1 MKKLFILL
9 LSVCLLLCLC
19 ACDRNA
25 ASASAEAPES
35 TAATELL
42 PQENPE
48 STAAESSDESVSE
61 EVRED
66 ILPINYA
73 SALSYRDESGVIR
86 VLGIAWVVNTTDAP
100 LALPACTM
108 DFTDTNGNIV
118 CSADSVSAYPPV
130 IAPNESAYYYEKLE
144 PDLADTCDLILSLT
158 VPEPTSADVIR
169 YEVGEITINDSPYGG
184 LVLSSQ
190 VTNTT
195 AETGELVCVAVV
207 LFGESDEP
215 LAVVQTVLMEPLAA
229 GQTVDFYIEDF
240 LLPAELTS
248 DAVTSVQAF
257 AYPL

>member
-1 MKKLFILL
+1 MNSMHF
-9 LSVCLLLCLC
+9 V
-19 ACDRNA
+19 
-25 ASASAEAPES
+25 
-35 TAATELL
+35 T
-42 PQENPE
+42 
-48 STAAESSDESVSE
+48 
-61 EVRED
+61 
-66 ILPINYA
+66 
-73 SALSYRDESGVIR
+73 
-86 VLGIAWVVNTTDAP
+86 
-100 LALPACTM
+100 
-108 DFTDTNGNIV
+108 
-118 CSADSVSAYPPV
+118 ADSVSAYPPV

-195 AETGELVCVAVV
+195 SETGELVCVAVV

>member
-19 ACDRNA
+19 ACDKNA

-35 TAATELL
+35 TAVTEHL

-48 STAAESSDESVSE
+48 STAAESSEESVSE

-108 DFTDTNGNIV
+108 DFTDINGNIV
-118 CSADSVSAYPPV
+118 CSADSVAAYPPV

-195 AETGELVCVAVV
+195 SETGELVCVAVV

>member
-1 MKKLFILL
+1 MKKLLILL

-19 ACDRNA
+19 ACDEET
-25 ASASAEAPES
+25 ASESAETSES
-35 TAATELL
+35 TAATEHL
-42 PQENPE
+42 PQENTE
-48 STAAESSDESVSE
+48 STAADSSDESVSE
-61 EVRED
+61 EVTED

-108 DFTDTNGNIV
+108 DFTDANGNIV

-195 AETGELVCVAVV
+195 SETGELVCVAVV

-229 GQTVDFYIEDF
+229 GQTADFYIEDF

>member
-1 MKKLFILL
+1 MKKLLILL

-48 STAAESSDESVSE
+48 STAAESSEESVSE

-118 CSADSVSAYPPV
+118 CSADSVAAYPPV

>member
-1 MKKLFILL
+1 MKKLLILL

-19 ACDRNA
+19 ACDEEA
-25 ASASAEAPES
+25 ASESAETPES
-35 TAATELL
+35 TAATEHL
-42 PQENPE
+42 PQENTE

-61 EVRED
+61 EVTED

-158 VPEPTSADVIR
+158 VPEPMSADVIR

>member
-108 DFTDTNGNIV
+108 DFTDINGNIV
-118 CSADSVSAYPPV
+118 CSADSVAAYPPV

-144 PDLADTCDLILSLT
+144 PDLADTCDLTLSLT
-158 VPEPTSADVIR
+158 VPEPTAADVIR

-195 AETGELVCVAVV
+195 GETGELVCVAVV
-207 LFGESDEP
+207 LFGEFDEP

>member
-1 MKKLFILL
+1 MKKLLILL

-19 ACDRNA
+19 ACDEEA
-25 ASASAEAPES
+25 ASESAETPES
-35 TAATELL
+35 TAATEHL
-42 PQENPE
+42 PQENTE
-48 STAAESSDESVSE
+48 STAAEASGESVFE
-61 EVRED
+61 EVTED

-100 LALPACTM
+100 IALPACTM

-195 AETGELVCVAVV
+195 SETGELVCVAVV

>member
-42 PQENPE
+42 PQENTE

-61 EVRED
+61 EVTED

>member
-1 MKKLFILL
+1 MKKLLILL

-19 ACDRNA
+19 ACDEEA
-25 ASASAEAPES
+25 TSESAETPES
-35 TAATELL
+35 TAATEHL
-42 PQENPE
+42 PQENTE
-48 STAAESSDESVSE
+48 STAAEASGESVSE
-61 EVRED
+61 EVTED

-108 DFTDTNGNIV
+108 DFTDINGNIV

-144 PDLADTCDLILSLT
+144 PDLADTCDLTLSLT
-158 VPEPTSADVIR
+158 VPEPTPADVIR

-195 AETGELVCVAVV
+195 GETGELVCVAVV
-207 LFGESDEP
+207 LFGQFDEP

>member
-1 MKKLFILL
+1 MKKLLILL

-19 ACDRNA
+19 ACDEEA
-25 ASASAEAPES
+25 ASESAETPES
-35 TAATELL
+35 TAATEHL
-42 PQENPE
+42 PQENTE
-48 STAAESSDESVSE
+48 STAAETSGESVSE
-61 EVRED
+61 EVTED

-195 AETGELVCVAVV
+195 SETGELVCVAVV

>member
-108 DFTDTNGNIV
+108 DFTDINGNIV
-118 CSADSVSAYPPV
+118 CSADSVAAYPPV

-144 PDLADTCDLILSLT
+144 PDLADTCDLTLSLT
-158 VPEPTSADVIR
+158 VPDPTAADVIR

-195 AETGELVCVAVV
+195 GETGELVCVAVV

>member
-1 MKKLFILL
+1 MKKLLILL

-19 ACDRNA
+19 ACDEEA
-25 ASASAEAPES
+25 ASESAETPES
-35 TAATELL
+35 TAATEHL
-42 PQENPE
+42 PQENTE
-48 STAAESSDESVSE
+48 STAAETSGESVFE
-61 EVRED
+61 EVTED

>member
-1 MKKLFILL
+1 MKKLLILL

-19 ACDRNA
+19 ACDEEA
-25 ASASAEAPES
+25 ASESAETPES
-35 TAATELL
+35 TAATEHL
-42 PQENPE
+42 PQENTE
-48 STAAESSDESVSE
+48 STAAETSGESVFE
-61 EVRED
+61 EVTED

-195 AETGELVCVAVV
+195 SETGELVCVAVV

>member
-1 MKKLFILL
+1 MKKLLILL

-19 ACDRNA
+19 ACDEEA
-25 ASASAEAPES
+25 ASESAETPES
-35 TAATELL
+35 TAATEHL
-42 PQENPE
+42 PQENTE
-48 STAAESSDESVSE
+48 STATESSDESVSE
-61 EVRED
+61 EVTED
-66 ILPINYA
+66 ILSINYTN
-73 SALSYRDESGVIR
+73 ALSYRDESGVIR

-207 LFGESDEP
+207 LFGEFDEP

>member
-1 MKKLFILL
+1 MKKLLILL

-19 ACDRNA
+19 ACDEEA
-25 ASASAEAPES
+25 ASESAETPES
-35 TAATELL
+35 TAATEHL

-48 STAAESSDESVSE
+48 STAAESSEESVSE

-144 PDLADTCDLILSLT
+144 PDLADTCDLTLSLT
-158 VPEPTSADVIR
+158 VPEPTPADVIR

-195 AETGELVCVAVV
+195 GETGELVCVAVV

-248 DAVTSVQAF
+248 DAISSVQAF

>member
-61 EVRED
+61 EATED

-108 DFTDTNGNIV
+108 DFTDINGNIV
-118 CSADSVSAYPPV
+118 CSADSVAAYPPV

>member
-42 PQENPE
+42 PQENTE

>member
-118 CSADSVSAYPPV
+118 CSADSVAAYPPV

>member
-1 MKKLFILL
+1 MKKLLILL

-19 ACDRNA
+19 ACDEEA
-25 ASASAEAPES
+25 ASESAEPPES
-35 TAATELL
+35 TAATEHL
-42 PQENPE
+42 PQENTE
-48 STAAESSDESVSE
+48 STAAEISGESVPE
-61 EVRED
+61 EVTED

-195 AETGELVCVAVV
+195 SETGELVCVAVV

-240 LLPAELTS
+240 LLPADLTS

>member
-1 MKKLFILL
+1 MKKLLILL

-19 ACDRNA
+19 ACDEEA
-25 ASASAEAPES
+25 ASESAETPES
-35 TAATELL
+35 TAATEHL
-42 PQENPE
+42 PQENTE
-48 STAAESSDESVSE
+48 STAAETSGESVSE
-61 EVRED
+61 EVTED

-108 DFTDTNGNIV
+108 DFTDANGNIV

-195 AETGELVCVAVV
+195 SETGELVCVAVV